1 MAVRRF
7 VALAVVAAAFALP
20 SPPSFAQLQLPRTL
34 DGQPPPSAQRP
45 APSSPVIVAPPAAQ
59 GPRPAAAAPVIAPPR
74 EVLLDRVVAV
84 VNDEAITQHEL
95 NEQRRTVA
103 VQMREA
109 KMTPPAPDVLE
120 RQVLERMITE
130 RALMQFAR
138 ETGLRVDDTTV
149 ERAIARIAQEN
160 KLTPEQFRQALARES
175 IGYAKYREDVRRELL
190 VQRMREREAEARVQV
205 TDAEVDQFLQ
215 TAMARG
221 SADTEYQLAHV
232 LVGVPEQA
240 TPEQLEQRRQ
250 RAEAAL
256 AQIRG
261 GAEFAQVAAAVSDA
275 PDALQGGNLGWRT
288 AARLPS
294 VFAEVVR
301 TLKPGEVSAV
311 LRSPAGFHVVKLVD
325 QRDRNA
331 PVVVDQARIRHI
343 LIRVNETVS
352 ESEAKV
358 RIDRVRDRL
367 DTGSKFEDMARI
379 NSEDPSSARGGELG
393 WLSPGDTVPEFE
405 QAFAKLPIGEVS
417 QPVRSPFGWH
427 LIRVEERRSQDVS
440 KDRQRDQARLA
451 IRQRKSDEMFQDFVR
466 QTRDRAYVEYKIDE
480 R

>member
-1 MAVRRF
+1 M
-7 VALAVVAAAFALP
+7 LASGLASRAAVAALVLAAWP
-20 SPPSFAQLQLPRTL
+20 AFAQLQ
-34 DGQPPPSAQRP
+34 
-45 APSSPVIVAPPAAQ
+45 APK
-59 GPRPAAAAPVIAPPR
+59 PAAAVAAPAAAQPAGAR

-95 NEQRRTVA
+95 NEQRRGVL

-138 ETGLRVDDTTV
+138 ETGIRVDDTTV
-149 ERAIARIAQEN
+149 ERAIARVAQDN
-160 KLTPEQFRQALARES
+160 KLTADQFRAALQREG
-175 IGYAKYREDVRRELL
+175 IAYAKYREDIRRELL
-190 VQRMREREAEARVQV
+190 LQRLRERDADARVNV

-215 TAMARG
+215 TAAARG
-221 SADTEYQLAHV
+221 SGDTEYQLAHV
-232 LVGVPEQA
+232 LVGVPDQA
-240 TPEQLEQRRQ
+240 SPEQLGERRR
-250 RAEAAL
+250 RADEAL
-256 AQIRG
+256 AQIKG
-261 GAEFAQVAAAVSDA
+261 GAEFAQVAAAMSDA

-301 TLKPGEVSAV
+301 GMKPGEVSGV

-331 PVVVDQARIRHI
+331 PVVVDQSRVRHI
-343 LIRVNETVS
+343 LVRVNETVS
-352 ESEAKV
+352 ESEAKA
-358 RIDRVRDRL
+358 RIERIKDRL
-367 DTGSKFEDMARI
+367 DTGAKFEDMARI

-393 WLSPGDTVPEFE
+393 WVSPGDTVPEFE
-405 QAFAKLPIGEVS
+405 QSFTKLPIGEVS
-417 QPVRSPFGWH
+417 PPVRSPFGWH
-427 LIRVEERRSQDVS
+427 LIKVEERRSQDVS
-440 KDRQRDQARLA
+440 KDRQRDQARFA
-451 IRQRKSDEMFQDFVR
+451 IRQRKSDEVFNDFVR
-466 QTRDRAYVEYKIDE
+466 QTRDRAYIEYKLEE